1 MWPLRA
7 WFLVLGVVITS
18 GPGACLSAAC
28 PLQLLP
34 GSAVVVRFGD
44 PLTVN
49 CSTSEDVFQVMG
61 WEVPVGNSSTSQG
74 TVKFVTWSVA
84 SLKMWSI
91 QPKCYITVDDDQQ
104 CGKKLEVTVY
114 KLPDSVSI
122 FAPHLAGVM
131 EAGRS
136 YQLQCDVRDVATVR
150 NLSVVW
156 YRGSEV
162 IHNETRDSVV
172 ATPRNES
179 FHVTV
184 TPQKDDQGVRF
195 LCQVEMKGIS
205 SLSKRSPIITSEPYN
220 MVVHY
225 PPSFF
230 SPLPETLDPVVDE
243 EPVLNCSADGNPPPT
258 YHWWSSAGLPEAMTG
273 NNSVLRTSSP
283 LPPGTYNC
291 TASNPLASVT
301 KVFIVLPRSQRT
313 FVLTVVLCSALAVV
327 ILGATFWATRK
338 YHGCML

>member
-1 MWPLRA
+1 M
-7 WFLVLGVVITS
+7 TS
-18 GPGACLSAAC
+18 
-28 PLQLLP
+28 
-34 GSAVVVRFGD
+34 
-44 PLTVN
+44 
-49 CSTSEDVFQVMG
+49 
-61 WEVPVGNSSTSQG
+61 
-74 TVKFVTWSVA
+74 
-84 SLKMWSI
+84 
-91 QPKCYITVDDDQQ
+91 QQ

-136 YQLQCDVRDVATVR
+136 YQLQCDVRDVAT
-150 NLSVVW
+150 
-156 YRGSEV
+156 
-162 IHNETRDSVV
+162 
-172 ATPRNES
+172 
-179 FHVTV
+179 
-184 TPQKDDQGVRF
+184 KDDHRVRF

-205 SLSKRSPIITSEPYN
+205 SLWKRSPIITSEPYN

-230 SPLPETLDPVVDE
+230 SPLPETLDPAVDE

-301 KVFIVLPRSQRT
+301 KVFIVLPRSQKDYPPLIVDPVKKKG
-313 FVLTVVLCSALAVV
+313 FHYLVIGTVIVTVAVTVMLAVFYSCSKK
-327 ILGATFWATRK
+327 LQAQRAQRQRGAQQPPPPMTE
-338 YHGCML
+338 LS